1 MSKMNIDAAAIAK
14 FNALPRPPRA
24 PSGLVGNHWHFDLR
38 FIYLDPPGHV
48 LFLVQ
53 PESTYIHSERLPLGI
68 PNKAETLLFFPESGA
83 EAASEVAKAL
93 IHSFLDSF
101 GLHKVM
107 PNAPPPYAPWS
118 LATDDRELANA
129 VSKEFK
135 RLGVKEELCSIRA
148 TKSYL
153 KAADKA
159 FKGYWETL
167 TQVGLSYK
175 DSYDLYRS
183 IFQSMGLPAI
193 TRMAMNAPEGINFS
207 ILKPKPWGEEDMDS
221 MNQALKYAQTW
232 SQIELET
239 RRLSNSEIS
248 SRLMEQIEAAMEL
261 LKSKSSEQVQKEA
274 DAGDDAAALNYAI
287 RIQCNIG
294 VQPNRSLYHYYL
306 LKVIQSGTATNVQKS
321 QAHALLIDWFMTAHE
336 VTYARYMFAASH
348 HANQS
353 IILAGDACPA
363 VLWFGHRVFE
373 VQAKEVPPLNVQ
385 YKPLWMALEKR
396 NQEVAKERSRA
407 EKRREKASNRYVCAA
422 PSCYIQ
428 ASKGGGLSQCSG
440 PCDIAVKPAY
450 CSKPCQKADW
460 KNHKPFCKAGAPC
473 SIIAKELDLPASGQG
488 QTADVLSIPIAGP
501 DGNPMMLSSSTMPP
515 KFMKMLQALS
525 LGEENPEGA
534 DETLDEMMSEPR
546 GGSQSVRIMELSDL

>member
-1 MSKMNIDAAAIAK
+1 MTTMNIDAAAIAK

-53 PESTYIHSERLPLGI
+53 PESAYIHSERLPLGI

-83 EAASEVAKAL
+83 EAAPEVAKAL

-101 GLHKVM
+101 GLNKVM

-118 LATDDRELANA
+118 LATDDRELASA

-148 TKSYL
+148 TKCYL

-159 FKGYWETL
+159 FTGYWEKL
-167 TQVGLSYK
+167 T
-175 DSYDLYRS
+175 
-183 IFQSMGLPAI
+183 QSMGLPAI

-207 ILKPKPWGEEDMDS
+207 ILKPKPWGENDMDS

-232 SQIELET
+232 SQVELET

-248 SRLMEQIEAAMEL
+248 SRLTEQVGAAMDL
-261 LKSKSSEQVQKEA
+261 LNSKPSQEVQKEA

-294 VQPNRSLYHYYL
+294 VKPNRSLYHYYL

-336 VTYARYMFAASH
+336 VTYRRYMFAASH

-363 VLWFGHRVFE
+363 VLWFGHRIFE
-373 VQAKEVPPLNVQ
+373 VQAKELPALNVQ

-396 NQEVAKERSRA
+396 SQEVAKEREKA
-407 EKRREKASNRYVCAA
+407 EKKREKASNRYVCAA

-428 ASKGGGLSQCSG
+428 ASKGGGLSQCAG
-440 PCDIAVKPAY
+440 PCDIPVKPAY
-450 CSKPCQKADW
+450 CSKACQKADW

-473 SIIAKELDLPASGQG
+473 SIIAKEMDLPASGQG
-488 QTADVLSIPIAGP
+488 QSGDVLSIPVAGP

-515 KFMKMLQALS
+515 SMLKMIQSFS
-525 LGEENPEGA
+525 LGEKNPEGA
-534 DETLDEMMSEPR
+534 DKTLDEMMSTPR